1 MVSGRQ
7 RQMIPPTRWTHAEL
21 AEDRQRAI
29 GAFRQERVEEPLEV
43 YDEAFSARLA
53 VMEDLL
59 ERTIDLTMLDDQALA
74 ILLDKDMRDAFR
86 YLAGPPISEDD
97 WMTLVDTESISQ
109 RRLRSDPGL
118 VQRLVMTVRD
128 TLDRRRFPW
137 VFAAREPD
145 EAERNSA
152 IQASAALAAMRRV
165 ETWRRNTGKA
175 AQEAAVQQ
183 ALLDLGFTKVRLANR
198 NVPSLA
204 EAPKPGEFTGE
215 AYLGGDRLADAI
227 VGLWDG
233 RTMTI
238 ECKVSGSSVNS
249 IKRLNNDTAAKAASW
264 IIDYGQRNIVPVAI
278 LGGVY
283 DVSSLERA
291 QATGLTIY
299 WSHRLT
305 DLTAWI
311 ESTRR

>member
-7 RQMIPPTRWTHAEL
+7 RGLIPPKRWSRDEL
-21 AEDRQRAI
+21 QADSRLAI
-29 GAFRQERVEEPLEV
+29 AAFRKERVDEPLEI
-43 YDEAFSARLA
+43 YDEAFAARLA

-59 ERTIDLTMLDDQALA
+59 EKTVDLTTLDDQALA

-109 RRLRSDPGL
+109 RRLKADPSL

-137 VFAAREPD
+137 VFAARGPD

-165 ETWRRNTGKA
+165 ETWRRNTGKT

-183 ALLDLGFTKVRLANR
+183 SLLGLGFTKIKLANR
-198 NVPSLA
+198 NVSSLA
-204 EAPKPGEFTGE
+204 EAPRPGQFTGE
-215 AYLGGDRLADAI
+215 AYLGGDRLADFI

-264 IIDYGQRNIVPVAI
+264 IIDYGQRNIVPVAV

-283 DVSSLERA
+283 DVSSLGRA
-291 QATGLTIY
+291 QASGLTIY
-299 WSHRLT
+299 WGHRLS
-305 DLTAWI
+305 DLTDWI
-311 ESTRR
+311 ESTRP